1 LSDSDQ
7 PLAWRR
13 SPLCESGTCVE
24 VASIDGGVAI
34 RDSKQPDGPILRFTR
49 AEWDAFVAGV
59 RAGEMV

>member
-1 LSDSDQ
+1 
-7 PLAWRR
+7 
-13 SPLCESGTCVE
+13 VE